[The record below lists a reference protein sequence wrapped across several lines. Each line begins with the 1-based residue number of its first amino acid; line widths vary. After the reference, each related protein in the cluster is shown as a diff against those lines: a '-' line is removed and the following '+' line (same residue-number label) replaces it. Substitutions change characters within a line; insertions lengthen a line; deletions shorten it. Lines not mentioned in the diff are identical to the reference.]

1 MKQVP
6 IICPGHTRPVVDL
19 AFSEFTANGDYL
31 LISACKDGKPILRQG
46 DTGDWIGTF
55 EGHKGAVW
63 GVGLTD
69 DGSVAASGS
78 ADFEAKIWD
87 TETGTVKHSFA
98 CKHIVRSV
106 NFGYMSDRLLAAG
119 NEKSA
124 RIFDLNNYDA
134 TPIEYCG
141 HTGAVRQALFYDN
154 DKRFVTA
161 AEDKTVRFWDALS
174 GLEVK
179 RVEFKQNPVSME
191 LSQNKSVLTICYSNK
206 VSFWNVSKAQL
217 IKEFEM
223 PTQILSASL
232 HPENQVFICGGEDF
246 KMYKCDFLT
255 GAELE
260 SFKGHFGP
268 VHVVR
273 FSPDGEIY
281 ASGSEDGTVRLWQT
295 TVGKTYGLWTIRNE

>member
-19 AFSEFTANGDYL
+19 AFSKFTANGDYL

-63 GVGLTD
+63 GVSLTD
-69 DGSVAASGS
+69 DGSTAASGS

-87 TETGTVKHSFA
+87 TDHGTVKHSFT

-106 NFGYMSDRLLAAG
+106 NFGFMSDRLLVAG
-119 NEKSA
+119 NEKAA

-134 TPIEYCG
+134 TPLEYCG
-141 HTGAVRQALFYDN
+141 HTGSIRQALFYDN

-161 AEDKTVRFWDALS
+161 SEDKTLRFWDALS

-191 LSQNKSVLTICYSNK
+191 LSQNKSVLTICHSNK
-206 VSFWNVSKAQL
+206 VSFWNVTSAQL

-223 PTQILSASL
+223 PTQVLSASM
-232 HPENQVFICGGEDF
+232 HPDNLVFICGGEDF

-255 GAELE
+255 GAELGKCLIRSYHLLHIFLTHPTNAE
-260 SFKGHFGP
+260 HSFTLYEF
-268 VHVVR
+268 R
-273 FSPDGEIY
+273 I
-281 ASGSEDGTVRLWQT
+281 
-295 TVGKTYGLWTIRNE
+295 I